1 MARDTA
7 QAFQQDG
14 MTAMNAVKVADRQC
28 RRPRKRA
35 RKTAKDAHLMPEK
48 RGNYSGLRA
57 PALVPDSCDAPTKH
71 ARDNLEQF
79 SDLEATCRP

>member
-14 MTAMNAVKVADRQC
+14 MTAMNAVKVADRQR

-48 RGNYSGLRA
+48 RGNYSGLRP
-57 PALVPDSCDAPTKH
+57 PALVPGSCDAPTKH

-79 SDLEATCRP
+79 SDPEATCRP